1 MELESELPEPDQRD
15 WRSIYNHLKERHAF
29 HVKSAVRRTVRYKRV
44 AAALHILIPLMSLAL
59 TILATSDFPYQHA
72 ITGGTAIALTVLTGI
87 NYTLEPGKRYQAYAD
102 IGIQLHDW
110 MFEVDSEVEKLSGG
124 SDSKLLIDYFERKN
138 IEFSAIARTMAG
150 LPIPRERF
158 D

>member
-1 MELESELPEPDQRD
+1 MEIESELPGPDQRD

-29 HVKSAVRRTVRYKRV
+29 HVKSAVRRTVRYKRM
-44 AAALHILIPLMSLAL
+44 AAALHILIPLMSLVL
-59 TILATSDFPYQHA
+59 TILATSDFPFQHV
-72 ITGGTAIALTVLTGI
+72 ITGAAAIALTVLTGI

-110 MFEVDSEVEKLSGG
+110 MFEVDGEVEKQARS
-124 SDSKLLIDYFERKN
+124 SDSNSLIDYFEEKN
-138 IEFSAIARTMAG
+138 TEFSLIARTMAG
-150 LPIPRERF
+150 LPIPRERL